1 MRAIVG
7 LTVDIY
13 DRKDG
18 SQLRDDAETV
28 RSGRPPIDSRGYPS
42 QSDRIARPDRGSVAG
57 SNINAAQNTFKR

>member
-1 MRAIVG
+1 M
-7 LTVDIY
+7 
-13 DRKDG
+13 
-18 SQLRDDAETV
+18 RDDAETV